1 MWKKILVVTDFSP
14 NSLKVVP
21 PAMAIAR
28 RFGGAI
34 HLCHVDEEEQAL
46 SAHSSDELV
55 TFLETVEARRTA
67 WLENLANQVR
77 EHEVQCEVVRLKGW
91 ASKEILKYIEE
102 ADIDLLAI
110 SALGTQG
117 FKALLMGS
125 TSTNVLRNC
134 TRPIL
139 FVSAHCHPADEFEIT
154 SVLYPTD
161 FSEVSVAGARD
172 AAALCKETG
181 AKLELFHVLKVP
193 TYIPALPGEP
203 PLVMPP
209 RLLQSMDSGFDSI
222 QEDIS
227 DLLAEDRIGY
237 EIAASQDEA
246 EAICNGAV
254 AKKADIILITRRGQG
269 VLDGLLFGRV
279 AENVARLAPVP
290 VILFEP
296 ETRDK

>member
-1 MWKKILVVTDFSP
+1 MWKRILVVTDFSP
-14 NSLKVVP
+14 NSLKVVG
-21 PAMAIAR
+21 PALAIAQ
-28 RFGGAI
+28 RFGGVI

-55 TFLETVEARRTA
+55 AFLETVEARRTT
-67 WLENLANQVR
+67 WLENLANQIR
-77 EHEVQCEVVRLKGW
+77 EHEVECEVVRLKGW
-91 ASKEILKYIEE
+91 ASREILRYSEE
-102 ADIDLLAI
+102 ADMDLVAI

-134 TRPIL
+134 PRPIL
-139 FVSAHCHPADEFEIT
+139 FVSAHCHPADDFEIS

-161 FSEVSVAGARD
+161 FSEISVAGARD
-172 AAALCKETG
+172 AARLCRETG

-209 RLLQSMDSGFDSI
+209 RLLHSMDSGFDSI
-222 QEDIS
+222 QEDVA
-227 DLLAEDRIGY
+227 DLLSEDRIGY
-237 EIAASQDEA
+237 EIATSQDEA

-254 AKKADIILITRRGQG
+254 GKKCDLIVITRRGQG

-290 VILFEP
+290 P
-296 ETRDK
+296 